1 MFRYL
6 IFTVPCIFVASTTSA
21 QVGSEG
27 NSPALRGLKS
37 IDLLITGVDDEAQRC
52 GITETLV
59 RDAFLYPIS
68 QSKLQFLHYAAGAT
82 FFIRVNALIQRQPNQ
97 CISSLELSVMNYQ
110 MVQLDYADE
119 APTWAWVRLWD
130 FSSIIVGEPL
140 AERVRNTIDRATKK
154 FLTTWNFVN
163 KP

>member
-37 IDLLITGVDDEAQRC
+37 IDLLIQGVDDEAQRC

-68 QSKLQFLHYAAGAT
+68 QSKL
-82 FFIRVNALIQRQPNQ
+82 
-97 CISSLELSVMNYQ
+97 
-110 MVQLDYADE
+110 
-119 APTWAWVRLWD
+119 
-130 FSSIIVGEPL
+130 
-140 AERVRNTIDRATKK
+140 
-154 FLTTWNFVN
+154 
-163 KP
+163 